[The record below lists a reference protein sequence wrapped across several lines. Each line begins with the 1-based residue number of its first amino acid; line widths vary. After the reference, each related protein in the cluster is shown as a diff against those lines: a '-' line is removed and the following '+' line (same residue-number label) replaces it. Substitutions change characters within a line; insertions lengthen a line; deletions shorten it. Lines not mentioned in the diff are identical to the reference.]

1 MSASGR
7 EWIKSEREGNE
18 NWKERKCKL
27 GKKRMRTESEGWE
40 LREKGTLESGEMV
53 AGKEGIETDS

>member
-1 MSASGR
+1 M
-7 EWIKSEREGNE
+7 ESEREGNE

-40 LREKGTLESGEMV
+40 LREKGIFFGEWEMV